1 MFKRTLATV
10 ITVCLFFS
18 ATIACTVC
26 GITPSP
32 EKTVTKRAV
41 NVNPLFF
48 KEDSNGPSGGYGTAK
63 ITIETNKTG
72 SPKVG
77 FIEDEV
83 AGTGA
88 QWRASGW
95 MAATMGS
102 FLLGRDVTDYKYSFE
117 MNGYI
122 DGPSAGGLM
131 TSGVLAALLG
141 DDIKKDVTM
150 TGTINPDGTIGPVG
164 GILYKI
170 DGAKKAG
177 KKTMLI
183 PAGTRYETDKVT
195 DKSVDLI
202 AKGASKG
209 ITVKEVS
216 NIYEAYKGLTGK
228 DLPKPEGATKDKV
241 EMPSG
246 VDKKVKERAVAWYKK
261 YQAERTKY
269 NGVIVTVDTS
279 VEDDWVASA
288 DDMAVKGD
296 NYLGQGMMA
305 AAYDQI
311 TGAYMYTTM
320 AYNMKKAM
328 QAYLTQGGVTGVD
341 NYLSTI
347 NPSGKKMNDA
357 FDELRKTKPGTLA
370 DTMVLA
376 DAFGRLSLASGLI
389 VQAEDLMSRDPAT
402 TEDAVTNIMIAT
414 AYYSLASYGI
424 DYALDSTKIGLGNGK
439 AKPADKAAVTQLSEA
454 LRKASE
460 ANLEY
465 FDTIVLQDIAD
476 SENVSLDAV
485 KYFFLTNELDYGFA
499 VSANVG
505 AQDMKDKLGNT
516 EARAIGV
523 LGNSLESF
531 VLSSKLIAKYYS
543 LGAKTD
549 DNGNITGVTMEK
561 SMINMLDFGEDS
573 ALENINAAKKADALP
588 VMAIIAFDGG
598 KVYREGNYDDKFTA
612 LQSFWAASMEGKML
626 TILSGMKVTRATAS
640 GTSGTAKLLGD

>member
-1 MFKRTLATV
+1 MFKRTLAAVVTA
-10 ITVCLFFS
+10 CLFFS
-18 ATIACTVC
+18 TTIACTVC
-26 GITPSP
+26 GVTPQDQT
-32 EKTVTKRAV
+32 KVTKRTV
-41 NVNPLFF
+41 NVNPLFY
-48 KEDSNGPSGGYGTAK
+48 KEDSTGPSGGYGTAK

-72 SPKVG
+72 TPKVG

-95 MAATMGS
+95 MAATMGP
-102 FLLGRDVTDYKYSFE
+102 FLLGRDVTDFKYSFE

-131 TSGVLAALLG
+131 TAGVLAALLG
-141 DDIKKDVTM
+141 DDVKKDVTM

-164 GILYKI
+164 GIMYKI

-183 PAGTRYETDKVT
+183 PAGTRYEVDQTT
-195 DKSVDLI
+195 EEAVDLI
-202 AKGASKG
+202 AKGKSKG
-209 ITVKEVS
+209 ITVKEVA
-216 NIYEAYKGLTGK
+216 NIYEAYKGLTGNE
-228 DLPKPEGATKDKV
+228 LPKPEGATLTKV
-241 EMPSG
+241 ELPAS
-246 VDKKVKERAVAWYKK
+246 VDKKVKDRAVDWFQK
-261 YQAERTKY
+261 YEDERTRY
-269 NGVIVTVDTS
+269 GGVVVGFDTS
-279 VEDDWVASA
+279 IEDDWVASA
-288 DDMAVKGD
+288 DDMAAKAD
-296 NYLGQGMMA
+296 DYLGQGMTS

-328 QAYLTQGGVTGVD
+328 QAYLAQGGVAGVD

-347 NPSGKKMNDA
+347 DPTGKKMNDA
-357 FDELRKTKPGTLA
+357 FDQLRKTKPGTLA
-370 DTMVLA
+370 DTIVLA

-389 VQAEDLMSRDPAT
+389 VQAEDLLSRDAAT
-402 TEDAVTNIMIAT
+402 PEEAVANILIAT

-424 DYALDSTKIGLGNGK
+424 DYALDSVKIGMGIGK
-439 AKPADKAAVTQLSEA
+439 AKPADKAAITQLSEA

-460 ANLEY
+460 ANIEY

-485 KYFFLTNELDYGFA
+485 KYYFLTNELDYGFA

-505 AQDMKDKLGNT
+505 AQEMKDKLGNT

-543 LGAKTD
+543 LGAETD
-549 DNGNITGVTMEK
+549 DNGNVIGVTMEK
-561 SMINMLDFGEDS
+561 AMINMLDFGEDS
-573 ALENINAAKKADALP
+573 ALENINSAKKADALP

-598 KVYREGNYDDKFTA
+598 KVYREGTYEDKFTA
-612 LQSFWAASMEGKML
+612 LQNFWAASLEGKML
-626 TILSGMKVTRATAS
+626 SILAGMKVTRTTAS

>member
-1 MFKRTLATV
+1 MYKRTLATIV
-10 ITVCLFFS
+10 TACLFFS
-18 ATIACTVC
+18 TTIACSVC
-26 GITPSP
+26 GVTPQTQ
-32 EKTVTKRAV
+32 TVTKRTV
-41 NVNPLFF
+41 TVNPLFY
-48 KEDSNGPSGGYGTAK
+48 KEDSSGPSGGYGTSK
-63 ITIETNKTG
+63 ITIEVNKSGT
-72 SPKVG
+72 PKVA
-77 FIEDEV
+77 FTEDEV

-95 MAATMGS
+95 MAATMGP
-102 FLLGRDVTDYKYSFE
+102 FLLGRDVTDYKYNFE

-141 DDIKKDVTM
+141 DDIKKEVTM

-164 GILYKI
+164 GIMYKI

-177 KKTMLI
+177 KTTMLI
-183 PAGTRYETDKVT
+183 PAGTRYEKDSKTDE
-195 DKSVDLI
+195 SVDLI
-202 AKGASKG
+202 AKGKSKG

-228 DLPKPEGATKDKV
+228 DLPKPDGATLAKV
-241 EMPSG
+241 ELPSN
-246 VDKKVKERAVAWYKK
+246 VDKKVKDRAVDWYKK
-261 YQAERTKY
+261 YVAERAKY
-269 NGVIVTVDTS
+269 DGVVVGIDTS
-279 VEDDWVASA
+279 AADGWVASA
-288 DDMAVKGD
+288 DEMAVVGD
-296 NYLGQGMMA
+296 DYLGQGMTA
-305 AAYDQI
+305 AAYDQV
-311 TGAYMYTTM
+311 TSAYMYTTM
-320 AYNMKKAM
+320 AYNTKKAM

-347 NPSGKKMNDA
+347 NPSGKKMDDA
-357 FDELRKTKPGTLA
+357 FDTLRKMKPGTLA
-370 DTMVLA
+370 DTMVMA

-389 VQAEDLMSRDPAT
+389 FQAEDLMGRDEAT
-402 TEDAVTNIMIAT
+402 AEEAVANILIAT

-424 DYALDSTKIGLGNGK
+424 DYALDSVEIGLGVGK
-439 AKPADKAAVTQLSEA
+439 AKPADKATITQLSEA

-465 FDTIVLQDIAD
+465 FDTVVLKELAD
-476 SENVSLDAV
+476 SENVSLDTA

-499 VSANVG
+499 VSANLG
-505 AQDMKDKLGNT
+505 AQEMKDKLGKT

-523 LGNSLESF
+523 LGNSMESY

-543 LGAKTD
+543 LGAETD

-588 VMAIIAFDGG
+588 VMAIIAFDSG

-612 LQSFWAASMEGKML
+612 LQSFWAASMEGRML
-626 TILSGMKVTRATAS
+626 AILAGMKVTRTTES
-640 GTSGTAKLLGD
+640 GDSGTAKLLGD